1 MVNSMQ
7 TEVKELLRVTKENE
21 RMQNEVIGK
30 SRHPYYDSIPRPLG
44 PELER
49 QRVIYDTKGLIE
61 NMMRSRLMS
70 DSFIAHTF
78 NCTHSC
84 P

>member
-30 SRHPYYDSIPRPLG
+30 SRHPY
-44 PELER
+44 
-49 QRVIYDTKGLIE
+49 
-61 NMMRSRLMS
+61 
-70 DSFIAHTF
+70 
-78 NCTHSC
+78 
-84 P
+84 